1 MRDRAPHVA
10 PLLALALSACAGDG
24 APAPEAW
31 GGPAGGR
38 DILLEAIAPAAAP
51 REPTS
56 AALPAVK
63 VSYPYEL
70 YFPPGSAEVEPAGHA
85 VVRQVAGNARL
96 VHPARI
102 VVAGHAD
109 RSGDPVSNRQ
119 LSERRARSV
128 AAALV
133 QAGVPST
140 RISIQA
146 YGDLRPVV
154 PTPEGAGHPHNRRVV
169 IRML

>member
-1 MRDRAPHVA
+1 MHLRGPQIA
-10 PLLALALSACAGDG
+10 PLLALALGACASHGALAPETGDG
-24 APAPEAW
+24 LADMRSLP
-31 GGPAGGR
+31 
-38 DILLEAIAPAAAP
+38 LEAIAPSAAP
-51 REPTS
+51 QDPGP
-56 AALPAVK
+56 AALPAVQ
-63 VSYPYEL
+63 VSHPYEL
-70 YFPPGSAEVEPAGHA
+70 YFPPGGAEVDPAGQA
-85 VVRQVAGNARL
+85 VVRQVAGNAWL

-109 RSGDPVSNRQ
+109 RSGDPVRNRQ

-133 QAGVPST
+133 QAGVPSA

-146 YGDLRPVV
+146 YGDLRPAV
-154 PTPEGAGHPHNRRVV
+154 PTPKGAGHPHNRRVV